1 MNLLETS
8 NMLQMAGRAGR
19 RGMDTA
25 GSCVIAATPF
35 EGPGEAITIL
45 TNEIKPIVSQFTPS
59 YALAVNLIDRGNG
72 RLDLAQSMVEKSF
85 GAWESRQR
93 ELDLQEAMMSL
104 DSQDGDSIPEEQF
117 LNALQLTLEKEL
129 LVAKDG
135 TSRTGTSQ
143 SKISKLTSLVDAL
156 SNGKKLK
163 KVSKQYSGAASIL
176 ELEQSTLSYLELEYQ
191 ALEKENDPNLP
202 YELMDVD
209 REELVNEI
217 KTQRQRVMKGQREV
231 NNSLLSMIAKVAN
244 NRYVVILYDN
254 HIMNYFTALTLYF
267 YNRMRDDTDG
277 TLRKAL
283 ATTRLSHEESPA
295 TFIEGAPL
303 EPGELNAYIKVAP
316 KNNRK
321 PILDQTTASS
331 SDESEDETWGQMEAL
346 LKVLQAYGCLT
357 QSTSVK
363 DEVQY
368 SVTPGGKHVGS
379 LGMDNSL
386 WVLSALGGAWDVA
399 YESAELDKFQDH
411 DDPLDDYDIEEIEE
425 RSVDEEH
432 GSMPKPQIEA
442 DTLIRELCDLDAGE
456 MAGYVSSLVVDAPRH
471 AGSAVE
477 SFTKLTSKQ
486 QRVVQAA
493 LSSLER
499 LVEVQRRFGLDD
511 TIGKC
516 QLELTSI
523 DVVTAWASG
532 ESWSECLA
540 MSGLA
545 PGDLV
550 RILSRALDALRQ
562 IANLPYI
569 PARGLDG
576 TLQVESVG
584 VHPTIRSLC
593 KKAVVEMD
601 RYPVKDDFPFQ
612 QNEGDESTEDQDS
625 GTTSE
630 VEDEEDIEIAVDG

>member
-1 MNLLETS
+1 
-8 NMLQMAGRAGR
+8 
-19 RGMDTA
+19 
-25 GSCVIAATPF
+25 
-35 EGPGEAITIL
+35 
-45 TNEIKPIVSQFTPS
+45 
-59 YALAVNLIDRGNG
+59 
-72 RLDLAQSMVEKSF
+72 
-85 GAWESRQR
+85 
-93 ELDLQEAMMSL
+93 
-104 DSQDGDSIPEEQF
+104 
-117 LNALQLTLEKEL
+117 
-129 LVAKDG
+129 
-135 TSRTGTSQ
+135 
-143 SKISKLTSLVDAL
+143 
-156 SNGKKLK
+156 
-163 KVSKQYSGAASIL
+163 
-176 ELEQSTLSYLELEYQ
+176 
-191 ALEKENDPNLP
+191 
-202 YELMDVD
+202 
-209 REELVNEI
+209 
-217 KTQRQRVMKGQREV
+217 
-231 NNSLLSMIAKVAN
+231 
-244 NRYVVILYDN
+244 
-254 HIMNYFTALTLYF
+254 
-267 YNRMRDDTDG
+267 MRDDTDG

-283 ATTRLSHEESPA
+283 ATTRLSHEESTT

-321 PILDQTTASS
+321 PILDQTTAAS

-346 LKVLQAYGCLT
+346 LNVLQAYGCLT
-357 QSTSVK
+357 QSKSINE
-363 DEVQY
+363 EVEY

-399 YESAELDKFQDH
+399 YKSAELDKFQDPFE
-411 DDPLDDYDIEEIEE
+411 DPLDDYEIEDAEE
-425 RSVDEEH
+425 RGVDEDH

-442 DTLIRELCDLDAGE
+442 DTLTQELCDLDAGE

-471 AGSAVE
+471 AGSVVE

-493 LSSLER
+493 LASLER
-499 LVEVQRRFGLDD
+499 LVEVQRRSGLDD

-516 QLELTSI
+516 QLELSSC

-532 ESWSECLA
+532 ESWSGCLT

-584 VHPTIRSLC
+584 VHPRIRSLC
-593 KKAVVEMD
+593 KKAIVEMD

-612 QNEGDESTEDQDS
+612 ENNEGEDSTEEEDDS
-625 GTTSE
+625 TASE
-630 VEDEEDIEIAVDG
+630 VVDEDIEIYNAVDG